1 MALLRLHLRSFKMP
15 IATPNRFYFFHE
27 FLNDEPLNQD
37 FNEEA
42 GILEVPFTS
51 SLFLPYLVNA
61 TSLRITDNRGMA
73 ILDSTNPNRT
83 FTMFDIFDIKKE
95 DRITPEE
102 LVSLPHTTL
111 WEKARKI
118 LSGLK
123 MVSAVEEEQ
132 AESDSPEYSEER
144 NHQNCVLSI
153 SGEVLKQVGDTELC
167 LSISYN
173 DEAYQPFGTA
183 AYYIVLP
190 LVWHATPLK
199 RHGTAYYYP
208 TVKVKAITDTSLI
221 TRWPTIDPTVGKATE
236 LTRALEAGD
245 VDTVIK
251 QVLFTKE
258 TFTSDV
264 LEAVIDQCK
273 AYPMFNFEMLIP
285 NTQYMSVA
293 YGTMFNLG
301 TNRRKLLDVED
312 NPDAKPGYVF
322 KFDYDR
328 DNHLHL
334 YLVRLNK
341 ATMNEMTDDPS
352 YELHDLGIIYN
363 TY

>member
-1 MALLRLHLRSFKMP
+1 
-15 IATPNRFYFFHE
+15 
-27 FLNDEPLNQD
+27 
-37 FNEEA
+37 
-42 GILEVPFTS
+42 
-51 SLFLPYLVNA
+51 
-61 TSLRITDNRGMA
+61 
-73 ILDSTNPNRT
+73 
-83 FTMFDIFDIKKE
+83 
-95 DRITPEE
+95 
-102 LVSLPHTTL
+102 
-111 WEKARKI
+111 
-118 LSGLK
+118 
-123 MVSAVEEEQ
+123 MVSEVE
-132 AESDSPEYSEER
+132 AERAQSDKPEYSEER

-153 SGEVLKQVGDTELC
+153 SGEVLKQLGDTELC

-285 NTQYMSVA
+285 NTQYMSFA

-328 DNHLHL
+328 ENKLHL

-352 YELHDLGIIYN
+352 YELHDLGIIHN

>member
-15 IATPNRFYFFHE
+15 ITTPNRFYFFHE
-27 FLNDEPLNQD
+27 GMSDEPLNQH

-42 GILEVPFTS
+42 GILEVPLTS

-61 TSLRITDNRGMA
+61 SSLRITDNKGMA
-73 ILDSTNPNRT
+73 IMDSTNPNLS
-83 FTMFDIFDIKKE
+83 FTMFDILDIKKE

-118 LSGLK
+118 LGGLK
-123 MVSAVEEEQ
+123 VVSEVE
-132 AESDSPEYSEER
+132 AERAQTDKPEYSEER

-153 SGEVLKQVGDTELC
+153 SGDVLKQLGATEPC
-167 LSISYN
+167 LTISYN
-173 DEAYQPFGTA
+173 DEELSPFDTA

-199 RHGTAYYYP
+199 RHGMAYYYP
-208 TVKVKAITDTSLI
+208 TVKVKAITHPSLI
-221 TRWPTIDPTVGKATE
+221 TKWPTIDPTVGKPTE

-245 VDTVIK
+245 VEAVIK
-251 QVLFTKE
+251 QAHFVKD

-264 LEAVIDQCK
+264 LDAFINQCQ
-273 AYPMFNFEMLIP
+273 AYPMFNFDMLIP
-285 NTQYMSVA
+285 NTQYMSFT

-301 TNRRKLLDVED
+301 TNRRKLMDVED

-322 KFDYDR
+322 KYNYDC
-328 DNHLHL
+328 DNRLRL

-352 YELHDLGIIYN
+352 YELHDLGVIYN